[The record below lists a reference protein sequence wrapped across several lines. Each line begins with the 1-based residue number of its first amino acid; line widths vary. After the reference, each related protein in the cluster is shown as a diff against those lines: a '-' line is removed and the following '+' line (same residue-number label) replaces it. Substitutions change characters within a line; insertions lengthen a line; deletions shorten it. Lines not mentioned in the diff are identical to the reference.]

1 MIPNRVIVAGGRTFN
16 NEAMAFESLDR
27 LLGGLSE
34 DKLEIVE
41 GGASGA
47 DRLGRQWA
55 ISRGYPY
62 KTFEADWSDLSK
74 PDAVIRTRRGGQKYN
89 AKAGHDR
96 NAAMGDY
103 ATHLIAFWDGKSK
116 GTKNMIDYAKSKGLK
131 VKVVRY

>member
-1 MIPNRVIVAGGRTFN
+1 MTPNRVIVAGGRTFN
-16 NEAMAFESLDR
+16 NESMTFEYLDR
-27 LLGGLSE
+27 ILGDLSK

-41 GGASGA
+41 GGANGA

-62 KTFEADWSDLSK
+62 KTFEADWTNLAKS
-74 PDAVIRTRRGGQKYN
+74 DAVIRTRKDGQKYN

-96 NAAMGDY
+96 NAEMGEY
-103 ATHLIAFWDGKSK
+103 ATHLIAFWDGRSK